1 MFAIGLLAT
10 ILAILLICA
19 IRPIA
24 APASPLTTEELRF
37 LCPEERDF
45 CHEHSKQ
52 GFCYGKSIKA
62 KLLSKQCK
70 CSCANAHHRRIQNC
84 CRTVGDHDMRFCLP
98 LCGYNTTANDLGSGL
113 GLKCI
118 TQLTIWT
125 YCAADANDNTECC
138 KRKG

>member
-52 GFCYGKSIKA
+52 GFCYGKSIK
-62 KLLSKQCK
+62 
-70 CSCANAHHRRIQNC
+70 
-84 CRTVGDHDMRFCLP
+84 VGKILRFELNP
-98 LCGYNTTANDLGSGL
+98 IPNIIKNRHFPTTA
-113 GLKCI
+113 
-118 TQLTIWT
+118 
-125 YCAADANDNTECC
+125 C
-138 KRKG
+138 K